1 MISSNKC
8 ADYINSPKHYKI
20 SSETKSYVQ
29 ILLQDTIGVLA
40 NKNTQAP
47 APQMPPLMPP
57 GLGSIYP
64 PIANPLGQYNYL
76 RSPHNTDPSSN
87 NTDSNAQQTR
97 YL

>member
-8 ADYINSPKHYKI
+8 ADYVNSPKHYKI

-29 ILLQDTIGVLA
+29 ILLQDTIGVLS
-40 NKNTQAP
+40 NKNTPAP
-47 APQMPPLMPP
+47 AQQMPPIMPP

-64 PIANPLGQYNYL
+64 PMPNPLGQYNYL
-76 RSPHNTDPSSN
+76 RPPQNSEPNSNVDTNT
-87 NTDSNAQQTR
+87 QQSR